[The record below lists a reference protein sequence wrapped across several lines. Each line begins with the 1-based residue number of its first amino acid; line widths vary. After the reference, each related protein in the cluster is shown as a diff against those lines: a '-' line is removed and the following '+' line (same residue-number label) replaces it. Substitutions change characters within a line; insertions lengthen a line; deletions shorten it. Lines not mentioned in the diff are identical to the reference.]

1 MLNLLQSC
9 FNKRQSTVINHVV
22 FQGYTLSV
30 GIPQGFCW
38 GLLLFIVFIN
48 DILSCTKINMRFF
61 ADDACSSYQ
70 HSDPACVSN
79 VINEEL
85 RKFYV
90 WLLTNKPSI
99 NYFNTNFFLFKQ
111 QVLKMLFQ
119 SNENGFSIEQSESIK
134 CLGVDLDKKLN
145 WMDHLRSLKSK
156 LSINLLQ

>member
-22 FQGYTLSV
+22 SQGYTLSV
-30 GIPQGFCW
+30 GIPQGSCW

-85 RKFYV
+85 RKVYV

-99 NYFNTNFFLFKQ
+99 NYFNTKFLLFNNKCKKCYFKVMKMDL
-111 QVLKMLFQ
+111 VLNKV
-119 SNENGFSIEQSESIK
+119 K
-134 CLGVDLDKKLN
+134 V
-145 WMDHLRSLKSK
+145 
-156 LSINLLQ
+156 